1 MRTPDRTPDR
11 WTASR
16 TLPVPQAQ
24 QTHNAKL
31 KGTNRQHNCEDDD
44 AASQVPTG
52 TRLGMHMANAPHYRP
67 LGRRTASATIL
78 IPHTKQRHMLTAH
91 RYAHT
96 AHKTARLQSCGLKSS
111 PVPTSPKLGIL
122 TVDASLHPA
131 PGSTVRIGRATSTTD
146 TIFTRRSANTHEKTT
161 EL

>member
-11 WTASR
+11 WTASH

-67 LGRRTASATIL
+67 LGRRTASATL
-78 IPHTKQRHMLTAH
+78 QIPHTKQRRMLTAH
-91 RYAHT
+91 RPHT
-96 AHKTARLQSCGLKSS
+96 GLRDCSPVDSS
-111 PVPTSPKLGIL
+111 PVPTSTKLGIL

-131 PGSTVRIGRATSTTD
+131 PRVDGPHRPRYKYH
-146 TIFTRRSANTHEKTT
+146 RHYKHKTQR
-161 EL
+161 